1 MNYGDDME
9 SIRQLYKIGRGPS
22 SSHTMGPEK
31 ACKYVLENYSG
42 NRYIVTLYGSLS
54 LTGKGHLTDQSIK
67 DTLKNVEVVF
77 SNRTIMEHPNTM
89 DIEIYDNDTHINTER
104 FYSVGGGSIVREGEP
119 TSSLKYIY
127 ELTTFDSIAAYCKDN
142 NITLYD
148 YVYQVE
154 DATFKDYL
162 KEVWQV
168 MKSSVKTGLEQT
180 GTLPGTLNID
190 KKAKELYS
198 KIKLSEL
205 KHVSGL
211 KLASAYAYAVSE
223 QNASGG
229 TIVTA
234 PTCGASGVLPG
245 VLVHLQELHHYTD
258 DQIIDSLATAGLIGN
273 LVKHNASISG
283 AEAGCQAE
291 VGTAC
296 SMAAA
301 ATSQLARYS
310 IDSIEYASELALE
323 HHLGLTCDPI
333 LGYVQIP
340 CIERNAVGALRA
352 LNASEL
358 ACFLYGSRK
367 ISFDAVVET
376 MLHTGRDLRPSY
388 RETSEGGLAA
398 YYNKVKSK

>member
-1 MNYGDDME
+1 ME
-9 SIRQLYKIGRGPS
+9 SLRELYKIGRGPS

-31 ACKYVLENYSG
+31 ACRYVLDNYDG
-42 NRYIVTLYGSLS
+42 DRFEVTLFGSLS
-54 LTGKGHLTDQSIK
+54 LTGKGHLTDKSIK
-67 DTLKNVEVVF
+67 DVLPNCKVIF
-77 SNRTIMEHPNTM
+77 SNRTITEHPNTM
-89 DIEIYDNDTHINTER
+89 DIKIIKNDFELATER
-104 FYSVGGGSIVREGEP
+104 FYSVGGGSIIRANEDTP
-119 TSSLKYIY
+119 TIDYIY
-127 ELTTFDSIAAYCKDN
+127 PLTTFDDIKEYCFEN
-142 NITLYD
+142 NMKLYE
-148 YVYQVE
+148 YVYMIE
-154 DATFKDYL
+154 GNEIKDYL
-162 KEVWQV
+162 GVVWKTMQD
-168 MKSSVKTGLEQT
+168 SVNLGLKTEGH
-180 GTLPGTLNID
+180 LPGVLNIQR
-190 KKAKELYS
+190 KAKELYQ
-198 KIKLSEL
+198 KIKISEM

-223 QNASGG
+223 VNASGG
-229 TIVTA
+229 IIVTS

-245 VLVHLQELHHYTD
+245 VLYYLKEVHNYTD
-258 DQIIDSLATAGLIGN
+258 ERIFDALATAGLIGN

-291 VGTAC
+291 IGTAC

-301 ATSQLARYS
+301 ASSELAKYS

-358 ACFLYGSRK
+358 ACFLFGSRQ

-376 MLHTGRDLRPSY
+376 MLNTGKDLRPSY

-398 YYNKVKSK
+398 YYNKMKSK